1 MGCGIYWA
9 GIPCFLLAADLT
21 DAGIRS
27 YAEYACVCVAGWSQ
41 RWKELEVEE
50 MKMARLIDADRALEI
65 VRDQRIAHPNAYHL
79 TNYATLILREA
90 PTVDAVP
97 VVRCKDC
104 KFGDWDSEPND
115 AMVCMRTKDG
125 FWRSGNDFCSFG
137 ERKEGAD

>member
-1 MGCGIYWA
+1 M
-9 GIPCFLLAADLT
+9 
-21 DAGIRS
+21 
-27 YAEYACVCVAGWSQ
+27 
-41 RWKELEVEE
+41 
-50 MKMARLIDADRALEI
+50 RLIDADALIKEANADGAYGY
-65 VRDQRIAHPNAYHL
+65 VDAKQIAD
-79 TNYATLILREA
+79 A
-90 PTVDAVP
+90 PTIDAVP